1 MSELVLQCEHLSKVY
16 QSGERSL
23 TVLDDVSFDVAS
35 GTSLAIIGPSG
46 SGKTTLLG
54 LCAGLD
60 VPSSGIISLMGFKL
74 NSMSEDDRAYVR
86 NQFVGFVFQNFQ
98 LLPTLT
104 ALENVMI
111 PLELRGEKNIL
122 PKAKDLMGRVG
133 LGDRL
138 HHYPTQLSGGEQQRV
153 AMARAFMTS
162 PRILFADEPTGN
174 LDEENAEQITRLLF
188 EINREAKTT
197 LVLVTH
203 NLELAEKTERILQMK
218 GGRLVNERF
227 TAVATSV

>member
-1 MSELVLQCEHLSKVY
+1 MSDVVLQCEHLTKTY
-16 QSGERSL
+16 QSGERPL
-23 TVLDDVSFDVAS
+23 TVLDDVSFSAVQ

-60 VPSSGIISLMGFKL
+60 IPTSGVLSLMGFKL
-74 NSMSEDDRAYVR
+74 NAMDEDDRAYVR

-104 ALENVMI
+104 ALENVMV
-111 PLELRGEKNIL
+111 PLELRGEKNIST
-122 PKAKDLMGRVG
+122 KAKDLLARVG
-133 LGDRL
+133 LEDRF
-138 HHYPTQLSGGEQQRV
+138 HHFPTQLSGGEQQRV
-153 AMARAFMTS
+153 ALARAFITS

-174 LDEENAEQITRLLF
+174 LDEENAHQITDLIF
-188 EINREAKTT
+188 AMNRQEKTT
-197 LVLVTH
+197 LILVTH

-218 GGRLVNERF
+218 GGKLVNERV
-227 TAVATSV
+227 TGLAVS